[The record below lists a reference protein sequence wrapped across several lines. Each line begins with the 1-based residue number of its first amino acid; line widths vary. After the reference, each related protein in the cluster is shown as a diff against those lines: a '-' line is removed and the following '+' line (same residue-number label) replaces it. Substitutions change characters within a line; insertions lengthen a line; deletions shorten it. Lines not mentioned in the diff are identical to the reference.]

1 MVIRRRIRRIVKLGL
16 RLVIAILVL
25 TTIAIVWG
33 TARTRVERPLP
44 PPTVN
49 DITQLNPIVVNRVIV
64 PTTTEE
70 IVDAVRKH
78 QGPIAIGGGRYSMGG
93 QTATEGA
100 LHIDLRAF
108 NRIVEFSPSMKSIT
122 VQAGARW
129 RQIQEHVDSAGL
141 SVKIMQ
147 TYSNFTVGGSLSVNV
162 HGRYVGLGPVILSV
176 KSLKVVLADGRLV
189 EASPSKNPAIFYGV
203 MGGYGGLGV
212 ITEATLELADNV
224 KVKRQDRALPIGQYR
239 QYFIQQVRES
249 PAAVFH
255 NADIYPDD
263 YTSVNAVTY
272 VRTDEPVTVQE
283 RLIPAD
289 RTYGLNRFVYWIISE
304 WPFGKAFRQHLV
316 DPVVFRGE
324 PITWRNY
331 EASYDVAE
339 LEPNS
344 RKTSTYVLQEYFVPV
359 ERFDEFIPRMREV
372 LHRHDVNVINISIRH
387 AKSDPGSLL
396 AWARKE
402 VFAFVLYYK
411 QGTDAEAR
419 RKVGTWTR
427 ELIDAALSVDGS
439 YYLPYQPH
447 ATAEQFVRAYPRAP
461 EFFALKRRLDPT
473 YKFRNKLWDKYYGA
487 RLDPAAAEVSS
498 RVRRS
503 LDSMPAYRRDGGQT
517 FLSHPEWYIVYSSD
531 EYAAFIQHR
540 LPTEFPYLASIG
552 QYWANYREVMDLTEG
567 QYPFNWGY
575 QLMLGVIGVSYSAEL
590 AIKSLYENTIGR
602 FTGWT
607 SGHAPSDEDRY
618 AAAVA
623 ADYGRFIHIRPWY
636 EYRFAPH
643 LGRLWSEVPRWGD
656 YPVRKWERKLI
667 LSAEYG
673 IKALYATLIEKA
685 TRAGYTPQDERI
697 RMVMT
702 IGRGSLPGSL
712 SQVERVASLDSVNT
726 LVASPRY
733 DVFRDLLIDLA
744 RSGAAVRI
752 KEIAGNSEI
761 FLTGVAPASWQY
773 AGIDAVVAYA
783 LPLPTDAT
791 KKRVAVRAPVRQL
804 LPFLAGVD
812 AEGQLTVDHIYDY

>member
-1 MVIRRRIRRIVKLGL
+1 MVIRRQIRRIVKLALGL
-16 RLVIAILVL
+16 VLAILVL
-25 TTIAIVWG
+25 TTIATAWG

-49 DITQLNPIVVNRVIV
+49 DVTQLNPVIVNRVIA

-70 IVDAVRKH
+70 IVDAVKH
-78 QGPIAIGGGRYSMGG
+78 HPGPIAIGGGRYSMGG

-100 LHIDLRAF
+100 LHIDMRRF
-108 NRIVEFSPSMKSIT
+108 NRIIQFSPSTKSIT
-122 VQAGARW
+122 VQAGTRW

-162 HGRYVGLGPVILSV
+162 HGRYVGLGPLILSV

-189 EASPSKNPAIFYGV
+189 DASPTRNPAIFYGV
-203 MGGYGGLGV
+203 IGGYGGLGV

-224 KVKRQDRALPIGQYR
+224 KVKRQDRRMPIGEYR
-239 QYFIQQVRES
+239 KYFVDQIRNS
-249 PAAVFH
+249 PTAVFH

-263 YTSVNAVTY
+263 YTTVNAVTY
-272 VRTDEPVTVQE
+272 IRTDEPVTVPD
-283 RLIPAD
+283 RLIPND
-289 RTYGLNRFVYWIISE
+289 RTYGLNRFVYWVISE
-304 WPFGKAFRQHLV
+304 WPFGKSIRQHVV
-316 DPVVFRGE
+316 DPMVFRDE

-339 LEPNS
+339 LEPKS

-359 ERFDEFIPRMREV
+359 ERFDEFVPKMRDV
-372 LHRHDVNVINISIRH
+372 LRRHDVNVINVSIRY
-387 AKSDPGSLL
+387 ARPDPGSLL
-396 AWARKE
+396 AWARTE

-411 QGTDAEAR
+411 QDTDAPAR
-419 RKVGTWTR
+419 SKVAAWTR

-447 ATAEQFVRAYPRAP
+447 ATAGQFVRAYPRAP
-461 EFFALKRRLDPT
+461 EFFALKRRLDPNN
-473 YKFRNKLWDKYYGA
+473 KFRNKLWDKYYGA
-487 RLDPAAAEVSS
+487 RVDPVAGDLSYE
-498 RVRRS
+498 VRRR
-503 LDSMPAYRRDGGQT
+503 LDSMPEYRRDGGQT

-531 EYAAFIQHR
+531 EYAAFLQRR
-540 LPTEFPYLASIG
+540 LPTTFPYLASIG
-552 QYWANYREVMDLTEG
+552 QYWANYREALDLTEG
-567 QYPFNWGY
+567 RYPFNWGY
-575 QLMLGVIGVSYSAEL
+575 QIMLGVIGVSYSAEL
-590 AIKSLYENTIGR
+590 ALKWIYENTVGR

-607 SGHAPSDEDRY
+607 AGHALSDEDRY
-618 AAAVA
+618 AAAMA

-643 LGRLWSEVPRWGD
+643 LGRLWSELPLWGK

-667 LSAEYG
+667 LSVEYG
-673 IKALYATLIEKA
+673 IKAAYATLIEKA
-685 TRAGYTPQDERI
+685 TRAGYTPQDEQI
-697 RMVMT
+697 RMVVT
-702 IGRGSLPGSL
+702 LGRDSLPGSF
-712 SQVERVASLDSVNT
+712 SQVERLAAMDSVNT

-733 DVFRDLLIDLA
+733 DVFRDLLLDLA
-744 RSGAAVRI
+744 RSRSAVRI
-752 KEIAGNSEI
+752 KEIAGNGEI

-773 AGIDAVVAYA
+773 AGTDAVVAYA
-783 LPLPTDAT
+783 LPLPTDPT

-804 LPFLAGVD
+804 LPFLATVE
-812 AEGQLTVDHIYDY
+812 AEGNLTVDHIYDY